1 MQAGVVGP
9 LGRCSLWRGFT
20 SVRVIAAAAIA
31 VFVAAVASWT
41 LVALD
46 LGLFG
51 YDFLAYDAAARR
63 LLDGSPLYDM
73 SHEMAGEFGLYFYP
87 PPFVFLVLPLALGPP
102 ETMVWAWFGLLIAAV
117 VGGIMLMPISTRQ
130 KWLILLLAG
139 SSFPVSKALVLG
151 QVGPLLLLL
160 FALGWRWLSRD
171 GALAATAAIGAMVK
185 VQPLIVF
192 VWAALVQRWAVV
204 AIGAVL
210 VGLVAA
216 ITTLT
221 AGTQSWIDWVT
232 LLLRVGD
239 PVSQVENV
247 NLGALARQAGLDREV
262 AVALHWLGVGLAAV
276 VWLWI
281 AVHRAPI
288 VGYLATVVTSQL
300 FSPILWDHYAMVLLV
315 PVAWLLSQRVWWA
328 GIVPLLSPWFLGA
341 SIPHAVSYLSFWAAL
356 ALLVLTRAPAAES
369 GGREPLAGASGLRPS
384 RG

>member
-1 MQAGVVGP
+1 VQAGVVGP

-51 YDFLAYDAAARR
+51 FDFLAYQSAARR
-63 LLDGSPLYDM
+63 LLAGESLYDM
-73 SHEMAGEFGLYFYP
+73 HFATTAVFGLYYYP
-87 PPFVFLVLPLALGPP
+87 PPFVVLVLPLALGPP

-151 QVGPLLLLL
+151 QVGPLLLLF

-192 VWAALVQRWAVV
+192 VWAALVRRWAVV

-341 SIPHAVSYLSFWAAL
+341 SIPHAVSYLSFWATL
-356 ALLVLTRAPAAES
+356 ALLVLTRAPAAE
-369 GGREPLAGASGLRPS
+369 GGRETLAGASGLRPS